1 MTNKID
7 LDTVFHPLVSAE
19 KRYEASRSPMYKPM
33 LRLLSHMQAIRTPL
47 VCYDVLTPNEDYK
60 HRKTLCLGTPERY
73 CVMTLSE
80 EHDGF
85 RVEQSNNPFNPDAV
99 TTITLTKNVGRLTA
113 PFVRK
118 GGKPTKQGG
127 AINGTWNDRAN
138 PAKVFDNTVGPIGFQ
153 LMWYIEKQDNRRLER
168 RDSHVTKVIGE
179 DDANQLLCA
188 YATHTSHDV
197 LTPSLRGALQKV
209 REHHETGI
217 AAKNELT
224 RRVDSM
230 FANDKMLIIHLPDD
244 GGYFYG
250 EYRYDNMS
258 RRTEVTPLGHSRT
271 KVIMPLTYY
280 RTLEDMPPALYEK
293 VMAKLTMMSVV
304 TQSYVTAGAYRDERK
319 FFPDSDTIIESAK
332 YIADLRQN
340 TCYVTMDI

>member
-47 VCYDVLTPNEDYK
+47 VCYDVDTPNEDYK
-60 HRKTLCLGTPERY
+60 HRKTLRLGTPERY

-85 RVEQSNNPFNPDAV
+85 RVEQSNNPFNPQAV
-99 TTITLTKNVGRLTA
+99 TVLSLTKNAGRLTA

-118 GGKPTKQGG
+118 GGKPTKQGE
-127 AINGTWNDRAN
+127 AINTTWNERAN
-138 PAKVFDNTVGPIGFQ
+138 PAKVFDNTVEFIGFQ
-153 LMWYIEKQDNRRLER
+153 LKWFIEKVDNNRLER
-168 RDSHVTKVIGE
+168 EDSRVTGVIGE
-179 DDANQLLCA
+179 DTADQLLRA

-197 LTPSLRGALQKV
+197 LTPSLREALQKI
-209 REHHETGI
+209 REHHETGM
-217 AAKNELT
+217 AVKNELA
-224 RRVDSM
+224 RRVDAM
-230 FANDKMLIIHLPDD
+230 FASDKMLIIHLPYD

-258 RRTEVTPLGHSRT
+258 WRTGVTPRGRSQNT
-271 KVIMPLTYY
+271 VNMPLTYY
-280 RTLEDMPPALYEK
+280 RTLEEMPPALYEK

-304 TQSYVTAGAYRDERK
+304 TQSYVTGGIYRDERK
-319 FFPDSDTIIESAK
+319 FFPETDTIIESAK